1 MYVARF
7 ALRKATLL
15 MLIITRE
22 KKGKKKIT
30 YKKKYKE
37 EMTDFRRKESY
48 VTRMK
53 KEIDKIIE

>member
-37 EMTDFRRKESY
+37 EMIQPIFGE
-48 VTRMK
+48 K
-53 KEIDKIIE
+53 KVM